1 MARAKPQT
9 SKGLFKI
16 TAVFH
21 AEGLTYELQKLQR
34 ESGKDM
40 GVLVKQ
46 SARRL
51 AVDLGIRSFPGRLAE
66 GSGAIL
72 KDTRKVYPSRRRIAA
87 TLDTVKKDAGK
98 VFFAIAKEDPKR
110 ANAYATALGVPVIP
124 EKKVDNALVRQNVR
138 FNVSASGSRSQRVV
152 TTPQPLNLI
161 ENRERLETYAKRM
174 SKRVGTAAGGWVEAS
189 KDFGRL
195 RYDGNDANLPK
206 FKRARRPMKTGKGET
221 ATKGAQ
227 TICAATNLVDYSQY
241 CISQQSL
248 LYAMAREVG
257 NLRKQSAAVMEK
269 KARLSIERA
278 NRKALTAS

>member
-1 MARAKPQT
+1 MPKKPQA
-9 SKGLFKI
+9 SKGFFKV

-21 AEGLTYELQKLQR
+21 AEGLTYELNKLQR

-51 AVDLGIRSFPGRLAE
+51 SVDLAIRSFPTRLGE
-66 GSGAIL
+66 GAGAIL
-72 KDTRKVYPSRRRIAA
+72 KDTRKVYPSRRRIAN
-87 TLDTVKKDAGK
+87 TLDAVKQDAGK
-98 VFFAIAKEDPKR
+98 VFYAIAKEDPRR
-110 ANAYATALGVPVIP
+110 ANAYATALGVPVVP
-124 EKKVDNALVRQNVR
+124 EKKVDNALVRQNVK
-138 FNVSASGSRSQRVV
+138 FTASASGSRSSRVV
-152 TTPQPLNLI
+152 TTPQPLHLI
-161 ENRERLETYAKRM
+161 DNREKLETYTKRM

-206 FKRARRPMKTGKGET
+206 FKRTRRPMKTGMGET

-241 CISQQSL
+241 CISQQAL
-248 LYAMAREVG
+248 LYAMGREVG
-257 NLRKQSAAVMEK
+257 NLRKQSAAVMQK
-269 KARLSIERA
+269 KASRAIERA
-278 NRKALTAS
+278 NRKALTVS